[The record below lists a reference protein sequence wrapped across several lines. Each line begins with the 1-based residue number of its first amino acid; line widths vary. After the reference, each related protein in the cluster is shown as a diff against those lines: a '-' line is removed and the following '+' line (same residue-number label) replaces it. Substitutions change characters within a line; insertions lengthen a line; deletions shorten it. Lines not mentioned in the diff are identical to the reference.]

1 MTRGG
6 GVGYPTV
13 PLSSRAVEQ
22 LLGAI
27 RGVLPPGSHGRFR
40 QRSLTSHVLTVLSGG
55 GGVLRATL
63 LCCCSSFLPPK
74 LALVLPDAPFPPACL
89 PVLFLSEPLL
99 KTVSALLLLHQKA
112 VARRRLTS
120 AAATEEGLCVI
131 SSGGQIPLKR
141 AKLRSTIRTP
151 SGGIQ
156 QLGTL

>member
-55 GGVLRATL
+55 GGGIKGNFAVLL
-63 LCCCSSFLPPK
+63 QLFF
-74 LALVLPDAPFPPACL
+74 AP
-89 PVLFLSEPLL
+89 
-99 KTVSALLLLHQKA
+99 
-112 VARRRLTS
+112 
-120 AAATEEGLCVI
+120 
-131 SSGGQIPLKR
+131 
-141 AKLRSTIRTP
+141 
-151 SGGIQ
+151 
-156 QLGTL
+156 